1 MAKLTVSRLLEVSK
15 LLSTEA
21 GQQLQE
27 LITFTNDISDQTIRA
42 LRQGLT
48 FDDNVNSKTATIT
61 LKDST
66 EQIVDT
72 GGKTPWSVTVSRVIS
87 TVYGVG
93 EWYWYMNNSGQLV
106 VKIKFAVPITSPVT
120 AVPTSALSVVVL
132 MLFN

>member
-15 LLSTEA
+15 LLATDA

-27 LITFTNDISDQTIRA
+27 LITFVNDISDQTIRA

-72 GGKTPWSVTVSRVIS
+72 GGKIPWAVIPVRVVS
-87 TVYGVG
+87 TLYGQA

-106 VKIKFAVPITSPVT
+106 VKIKYAVPITTPVT
-120 AVPTSALSVVVL
+120 PVPTNALSVVVL

>member
-27 LITFTNDISDQTIRA
+27 LITFVNDISDQTIRA

-61 LKDST
+61 LKDQT

-72 GGKTPWSVTVSRVIS
+72 GGKTPWSVIPSRVIS
-87 TVYGVG
+87 TVYGIA
-93 EWYWYMNNSGQLV
+93 EFYWYMNNSGQLV
-106 VKIKFAVPITSPVT
+106 VKIKYAVPITSPVT
-120 AVPTSALSVVVL
+120 AAPASSLSVVVL